1 MGESRETGSEGAWRV
16 LTREFVPPLRCF
28 AWKRLNFSCSEKPD
42 EQHKSLVTQVFTV
55 FFLFPFSHGLCG
67 QQYKIPRHSHLN
79 TSFLFMLSVAFMF
92 SC

>member
-1 MGESRETGSEGAWRV
+1 MLQRARSGETGSRGAQGET
-16 LTREFVPPLRCF
+16 LLAMCCF
-28 AWKRLNFSCSEKPD
+28 AGKTLNFSCAEEPD

>member
-1 MGESRETGSEGAWRV
+1 MGESRETGSEGACRV